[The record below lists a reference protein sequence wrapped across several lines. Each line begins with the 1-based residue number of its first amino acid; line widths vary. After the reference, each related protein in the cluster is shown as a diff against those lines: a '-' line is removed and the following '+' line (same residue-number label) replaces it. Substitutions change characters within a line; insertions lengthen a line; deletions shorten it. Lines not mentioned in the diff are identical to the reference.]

1 MVFPLLIHSASLGN
15 VPKDSMVKYFMTFG
29 NTYYFCFRK
38 VSWLMQNPS
47 CRVRELA
54 LESFQNKG
62 FQKGTLINNVANV
75 LEFKGNITGLPWWRS
90 G

>member
-1 MVFPLLIHSASLGN
+1 
-15 VPKDSMVKYFMTFG
+15 
-29 NTYYFCFRK
+29 
-38 VSWLMQNPS
+38 MQNPS